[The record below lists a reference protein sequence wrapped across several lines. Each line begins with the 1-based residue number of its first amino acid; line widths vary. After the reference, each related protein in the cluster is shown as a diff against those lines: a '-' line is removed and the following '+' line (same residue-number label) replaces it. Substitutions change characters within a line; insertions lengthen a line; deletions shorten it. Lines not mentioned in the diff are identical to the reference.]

1 MSYCY
6 CSVTQLCMTLCYPM
20 DCSMPDFPVLHH
32 LLEFV
37 QTHVHWVSDAIQQS
51 HPLLSPSPL
60 AFSFSQH
67 HDLLQRV
74 GSSHQV
80 SRVLKLHFQHQSFQ
94 WYSVLISF
102 KIDWLHCLAV
112 QGTLKSLIQ
121 HHSLKASI
129 LQCSACFRVQ
139 LSHPYMITGKAIAL
153 TTWTFALS
161 AKWCLC
167 FLICCLG
174 LS

>member
-1 MSYCY
+1 MSSSLIPPWTRPYQG
-6 CSVTQLCMTLCYPM
+6 SLSLSIPPSLLKLMPIESIMPFNHLILCCPL
-20 DCSMPDFPVLHH
+20 F
-32 LLEFV
+32 
-37 QTHVHWVSDAIQQS
+37 
-51 HPLLSPSPL
+51 LLSNFL
-60 AFSFSQH
+60 NIRAFSKELALHIRCPEYWSFIFSIS
-67 HDLLQRV
+67 L
-74 GSSHQV
+74 SNE
-80 SRVLKLHFQHQSFQ
+80 
-94 WYSVLISF
+94 YSVLISF

-121 HHSLKASI
+121 HHSLKASV

-139 LSHPYMITGKAIAL
+139 LSHPCMITGKAIAL